1 MRLIV
6 GYFLKSNFRARWRL
20 ARASECR
27 ADIKAD
33 SGVDCERVQF
43 LEQSRP
49 KAAAEMANTL
59 LADVEE
65 AVRLAVFT
73 NQWEMA
79 IMTSSQGKRVDLI
92 ETEIRIVITIVLFLF
107 YAAVL
112 ICRY

>member
-1 MRLIV
+1 
-6 GYFLKSNFRARWRL
+6 
-20 ARASECR
+20 
-27 ADIKAD
+27 
-33 SGVDCERVQF
+33 
-43 LEQSRP
+43 
-49 KAAAEMANTL
+49 MANTL